1 MYRGPT
7 LFWGLVTA
15 LLAASL
21 FFGIGAERQRRQSI
35 PKEVALSTGDL
46 VHLKQV
52 VDGDTLLVKS
62 DADQTVTIRLLGVK
76 AFPTKPDKDPV
87 SQFGKASMAELER
100 MLRER
105 PIRVMLHSTPK
116 DKHGRFLAE
125 LFADDQNI
133 SLYLVAKGL
142 ALVYSA
148 FPFSS
153 MSLYLHE
160 QELARSERR
169 GLWAVPEV
177 AARADLLIRQWS
189 KEKQ

>member
-1 MYRGPT
+1 VYRGPT
-7 LFWGLVTA
+7 LFWGLVIT
-15 LLAASL
+15 LLTASL

-35 PKEVALSTGDL
+35 PKEVTVSTGDL

-76 AFPTKPDKDPV
+76 AFPTKPDKDSV
-87 SQFGKASMAELER
+87 SQFGKAAMAELER
-100 MLRER
+100 TLRDR
-105 PIRVMLHSTPK
+105 PMRVMLHSTPK

-133 SLYLVAKGL
+133 SLNLVAKGL

-148 FPFSS
+148 FPFPS

>member
-1 MYRGPT
+1 VYRGPT
-7 LFWGLVTA
+7 LFWGLVIT

-21 FFGIGAERQRRQSI
+21 SFGIGAERQRRQSI

-46 VHLKQV
+46 VQLTQV

-62 DADQTVTIRLLGVK
+62 GSDQPLTIRLLGVK

-100 MLRER
+100 TLRDR
-105 PIRVMLHSTPK
+105 PMRVMLHSTPK
-116 DKHGRFLAE
+116 DRHGRFLAE
-125 LFADDQNI
+125 LFVDDQNV
-133 SLYLVAKGL
+133 SLNLVKAGL
-142 ALVYSA
+142 VLVYSA
-148 FPFSS
+148 FPFAS
-153 MSLYLHE
+153 MSLYLHD
-160 QELARSERR
+160 QELARSERK

-177 AARADLLIRQWS
+177 AARADLLIHQWS